1 MDAAIGILQPVIE
14 SSIIIASHYSKAC
27 GRTAVTGKDVC
38 YGMMFAARNVTGKQI
53 GSLFPEIYDDDDD
66 DDDEIE
72 EVDDDDEPWTRY
84 EGDDELMIRVNNCAD
99 TWDDWTP
106 ESPIEESLKRAV
118 SASLESLK

>member
-1 MDAAIGILQPVIE
+1 
-14 SSIIIASHYSKAC
+14 
-27 GRTAVTGKDVC
+27 
-38 YGMMFAARNVTGKQI
+38 MMFAARNVTGKQI